1 MTTRKKKTETKKN
14 ISVGQAV
21 EYNGKQYK
29 VVYMFGSANQYATIE
44 NVDERISV
52 KTEAIQKT
60 APKGQKEQKDQE
72 AQK

>member
-14 ISVGQAV
+14 ISIGQAV

-44 NVDERISV
+44 NEDERISV
-52 KTEAIQKT
+52 KTEAIQKK
-60 APKGQKEQKDQE
+60 AAEGQKEQE
-72 AQK
+72 TQK

>member
-14 ISVGQAV
+14 ISIGQAV

-44 NVDERISV
+44 NEDERISV

-60 APKGQKEQKDQE
+60 EPKGQGERE

>member
-44 NVDERISV
+44 NEDERISV

-60 APKGQKEQKDQE
+60 AAEAQE
-72 AQK
+72 AQE

>member
-14 ISVGQAV
+14 ISIGQAV

-44 NVDERISV
+44 NEDERISV
-52 KTEAIQKT
+52 KTEAIQKK
-60 APKGQKEQKDQE
+60 AAEAQE
-72 AQK
+72 AQE